1 MAFFTKLTGGDP
13 RPDSPSQTTDPT
25 RVARTIVELVSS
37 IPPTTEVANAD
48 PQKRARDLQVKA
60 AMKAAAISGAM
71 TLPPGPWGMAL
82 MVPDLL
88 AVWRIQAQLIADTA
102 GVFGKSAVLRREEMF
117 YCLFRHGAAHVCRD
131 LLMDRVGERVLL
143 RRVTVG
149 LLQGVAGKVGMRVAK
164 RVLVK
169 SVARWLPLA
178 GSAGVAAY
186 AYYDTLQ
193 IGFTATAL
201 FGQVGP
207 GTPDQ

>member
-1 MAFFTKLTGGDP
+1 MGLFTKWTRGDHP
-13 RPDSPSQTTDPT
+13 PDPPSEKTDPT

-37 IPPTTEVANAD
+37 IPSTTEPASAD
-48 PQKRARDLQVKA
+48 PHKRARDLQVKA
-60 AMKAAAISGAM
+60 AMKAAAVSGAM

-117 YCLFRHGAAHVCRD
+117 YCLFRHGAAQACRD
-131 LLMDRVGERVLL
+131 LLVDRVGQRVLL
-143 RRVTVG
+143 RRATIG
-149 LLQGVAGKVGMRVAK
+149 LLQAVAGKVGMRVAK
-164 RVLVK
+164 RVLAQ

-186 AYYDTLQ
+186 AYYDTTQ
-193 IGFTATAL
+193 IGLTATAL
-201 FGQVGP
+201 FGPVGP
-207 GTPDQ
+207 DR